1 MPSGRVDYE
10 YQNCLKF
17 TAARFLRPNSSDVV
31 KEPMCCWL
39 AAGWNT
45 SNLSTRVGVSE
56 WTILAFEA
64 GDLWSPPLHLDLV
77 REAIEAAGVEF
88 IAENAEGP
96 PGVRL
101 RKARSTE

>member
-1 MPSGRVDYE
+1 
-10 YQNCLKF
+10 
-17 TAARFLRPNSSDVV
+17 
-31 KEPMCCWL
+31 MCCWL

-88 IAENAEGP
+88 IAENAEGAA
-96 PGVRL
+96 GREAEKGKVD
-101 RKARSTE
+101 